1 MLESLTSWYV
11 EFVILMIIWIILG
24 VIKRKF
30 PQFWPKKILV
40 LDVMLVFVIFGLH
53 SVSVAW
59 TGLSILPFMAF
70 AASAYGLVL
79 TLYLIYKEDDFRFKR
94 FFVTYW
100 RTLDIIGIGT
110 YFIMIFIQSAKFL
123 GII

>member
-1 MLESLTSWYV
+1 MWSSLTSWYV
-11 EFVILMIIWIILG
+11 EFVILMIIWL
-24 VIKRKF
+24 VLFVVKRKF
-30 PQFWPKKILV
+30 PKFWPKKVLV
-40 LDVMLVFVIFGLH
+40 IDVMLIFLIFGLH

-79 TLYLIYKEDDFRFKR
+79 TLYLVYTEDDFRFKR
-94 FFVTYW
+94 FLVAYW
-100 RTLDIIGIGT
+100 RTLDIIAVSA
-110 YFIMIFIQSAKFL
+110 YCVMVFIQSAKFL